1 MDYTM
6 LVIWSTWSDHI
17 HNIKDGMTITWG
29 LFEEQKC
36 YESTDIKAQLGY
48 VIMF

>member
-17 HNIKDGMTITWG
+17 HNIKDRMITWA